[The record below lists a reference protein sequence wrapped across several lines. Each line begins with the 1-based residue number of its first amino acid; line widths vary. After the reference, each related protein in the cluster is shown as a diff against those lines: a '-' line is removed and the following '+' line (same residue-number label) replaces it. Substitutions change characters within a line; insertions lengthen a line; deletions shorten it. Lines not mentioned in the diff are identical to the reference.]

1 MSACDTIARW
11 MCNEPGVF
19 TSREAAERCVENMSY
34 RYVFALSYAAVS
46 VFFAI
51 LFMFVS
57 GFMSGMEGEVS
68 PWAWFIPYIALGI
81 IAYSAKW
88 GYDRSITVPL
98 EEQENDERLIQ
109 EYVSSGMDRR
119 KSIET
124 VQKIRG
130 IQCEADRAS
139 NNSNRYGSRNSVGVG
154 GITLNF

>member
-1 MSACDTIARW
+1 

-19 TSREAAERCVENMSY
+19 TSKEAAERCVENMNY
-34 RYVFALSYAAVS
+34 RYVFSLSYAAMS

-51 LFMFVS
+51 LFMIVS
-57 GFMSGMEGEVS
+57 GFMSVMGKEVS
-68 PWAWFIPYIALGI
+68 PWAWLIPYMALGI
-81 IAYSAKW
+81 IAYAGKW
-88 GYDRSITVPL
+88 GYDRSLTVPL
-98 EEQENDERLIQ
+98 EEQEKDEQAIQ

-130 IQCEADRAS
+130 VQCEAEQEKFRAS
-139 NNSNRYGSRNSVGVG
+139 NRGNRYGSRNSVGVG